1 MGRGTAGRGWVA
13 PVVVVETAEAPV
25 VVRTARPSSVGA
37 GLVFVIVEERV
48 AVGRIGSRIVLMT
61 HFLVVASV

>member
-1 MGRGTAGRGWVA
+1 MA
-13 PVVVVETAEAPV
+13 PVVVVETVEAPV

-37 GLVFVIVEERV
+37 GLVVVVFVSVAEPV